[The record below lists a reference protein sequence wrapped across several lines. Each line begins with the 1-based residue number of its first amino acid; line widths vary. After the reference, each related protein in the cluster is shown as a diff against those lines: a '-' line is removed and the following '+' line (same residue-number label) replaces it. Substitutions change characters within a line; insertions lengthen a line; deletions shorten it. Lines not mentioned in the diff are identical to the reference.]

1 LGPGCSFPER
11 WLHTI
16 EQWLLSKKL
25 ISHCCAGAIS
35 LYLERQ
41 RSQRW
46 TRFPHEERIVYGSLG
61 RALVFALGSDN
72 RPSLLS
78 FDIIAPIAALKRLR
92 EAFVAALLLQ
102 MLYFGITA
110 AAIGL
115 LNSEG

>member
-1 LGPGCSFPER
+1 
-11 WLHTI
+11 
-16 EQWLLSKKL
+16 
-25 ISHCCAGAIS
+25 
-35 LYLERQ
+35 
-41 RSQRW
+41 
-46 TRFPHEERIVYGSLG
+46 
-61 RALVFALGSDN
+61 LVFALGSDN